1 MRHVS
6 KRDGRMFMQL
16 TVGQLIGK
24 TLKVYGVPY
33 VTGLPG
39 HGNWSMIDAFNDPVS
54 KIRYIQVMHEQSA
67 VHIADAHYRVTG
79 QPIAACTSIGPGAT
93 NTIIGLATAYCDST
107 ALLLITGSAATHM
120 RGHGVMQELDR
131 FASPDFPHI
140 AAPVTKRTFDV
151 IRPDQLP
158 FVLHRAWNAMLTGR
172 PGPVHMEIPL
182 DVQAQTT
189 DIDVADLSKRLPMGK
204 TRADGPT
211 IEAAIELLLSATRPC
226 IVAGGGAITA
236 NAAPELTALAEKLGI
251 PVVFTWNGKG
261 AIAEDNAM
269 CAGTAGWPGSLPG
282 NNTAANADILL
293 SLGCRFTDW
302 SASSYRKGVT
312 FSIPDAKLIQVDID
326 PREIGKNYPA
336 EVGIVA
342 DCRLVLADILAGIS
356 AEQARVA
363 RESRATYLNK
373 LQRMKR
379 EWEEKLERRRSYNGM
394 PTTMMRT
401 LRELRKALPRHGI
414 VTVGSGHPQSTTKQA
429 FPVYEPRTHI
439 TSGSFSSM
447 GFALPAAIG
456 AKLAK
461 PDTPVVCIIGDG
473 DFMMGVQELA
483 VCAMHNVPVVF
494 LVLNN
499 SGYISIRD
507 GQNHLMGRQI
517 GSEFNQHAGD
527 GQAYSVDFVSLAKSF
542 GFDFSAKAQK
552 VDEIGSHIK
561 RALDSNAP
569 ALVEVPITRDV
580 SVAAAEVVGWWDFP
594 VLPTA
599 TEAVKADYKAGYA
612 AEQHRWSRKD
622 TEGVKPMSTS
632 G

>member
-1 MRHVS
+1 
-6 KRDGRMFMQL
+6 MQL
-16 TVGQLIGK
+16 TVGQIIGK
-24 TLKVYGVPY
+24 ALKAYGVPY

-54 KIRYIQVMHEQSA
+54 RLPFIQVMHEQSA
-67 VHIADAHYRVTG
+67 VHIADAHYRATG
-79 QPIAACTSIGPGAT
+79 QPICACTSIGPGAT
-93 NTIIGLATAYCDST
+93 NTIIGLATAHCDST

-140 AAPVTKRTFDV
+140 VAPVTKRSFDV
-151 IRPDQLP
+151 IRADQVP
-158 FVLHRAWNAMLTGR
+158 FVMHRAWNAMLSGR
-172 PGPVHMEIPL
+172 PGPVHMELPL
-182 DVQAQTT
+182 DVQVETT
-189 DIDVADLSKRLPMGK
+189 DIDVAELSKRLPVGK
-204 TRADGPT
+204 PRAESQA
-211 IEAAIELLLSATRPC
+211 IEAAIDLLLNARRPC
-226 IVAGGGAITA
+226 IVVGGGAVA
-236 NAAPELTALAEKLGI
+236 SNATPELTMLVEKLGI

-261 AIAEDNAM
+261 ALAEDNPM

-282 NNTAANADILL
+282 NNTSANADVVM

-336 EVGIVA
+336 EVGIAA
-342 DCRLVLADILAGIS
+342 DCKLVLADILAGIS
-356 AEQARVA
+356 DEQARKA
-363 RESRATYLNK
+363 RQARASYLDQVQGLK
-373 LQRMKR
+373 Q
-379 EWEEKLERRRSYNGM
+379 EWEKRLERRRSYEGI
-394 PTTMMRT
+394 PTTMLRT
-401 LRELRKALPRHGI
+401 LRELRKVLPRHGI

-461 PDTPVVCIIGDG
+461 PDSPVVCIIGDG
-473 DFMMGVQELA
+473 DFMMCVQELA
-483 VCAMHNVPVVF
+483 VCAMYNIPVVF
-494 LVLNN
+494 LILNN

-507 GQNHLMGRQI
+507 GQNYLIGRQI
-517 GSEFNQHAGD
+517 GSEFNHHAGD
-527 GQAYSVDFVSLAKSF
+527 GQPYSVDFVALAKAF
-542 GFDFSAKAQK
+542 GFEVAAKVQTA
-552 VDEIGSHIK
+552 DTLGSTIK

-599 TEAVKADYKAGYA
+599 PDAVKADYKAGYA
-612 AEQHRWSRKD
+612 AEQHRR
-622 TEGVKPMSTS
+622 TTS
-632 G
+632 DVELIEPVSAVG

>member
-1 MRHVS
+1 ME
-6 KRDGRMFMQL
+6 F
-16 TVGQLIGK
+16 TVGQIIGK
-24 TLKVYGVPY
+24 ALKAYGVPY

-54 KIRYIQVMHEQSA
+54 QIRFIQVMHEQSA
-67 VHIADAHYRVTG
+67 VHMADAHFRVTG
-79 QPIAACTSIGPGAT
+79 EPIAACTSIGPGAT
-93 NTIIGLATAYCDST
+93 NTIIGLATAFCDST

-140 AAPVTKRTFDV
+140 VAPVTKRNFDV
-151 IRPDQLP
+151 IRADQVP

-172 PGPVHMEIPL
+172 PGPVHFEIPL
-182 DVQAQTT
+182 DVQTQTT
-189 DIDVADLSKRLPMGK
+189 DVEIADLRKRLPIGK
-204 TRADGPT
+204 PRADAEAV
-211 IEAAIELLLSATRPC
+211 EAAIRLLLKAERPC

-236 NAAPELTALAEKLGI
+236 DASPELTMLVEKLGI

-261 AIAEDNAM
+261 AIAEDHPM
-269 CAGTAGWPGSLPG
+269 CAGTAGWPGSTPG
-282 NNTAANADILL
+282 NNTAANADVVM

-326 PREIGKNYPA
+326 PHEIGKNYPA
-336 EVGIVA
+336 EVGIAA
-342 DCRLVLADILAGIS
+342 DCKLVLADILAGIS
-356 AEQARVA
+356 AEQARIA
-363 RESRATYLNK
+363 RESRASYLDK
-373 LQRMKR
+373 VQGLKS
-379 EWEEKLERRRSYNGM
+379 EWEQKLERRRSYNGM
-394 PTTMMRT
+394 PTTMLRT
-401 LRELRKALPRHGI
+401 LRELRKVLPRHGI
-414 VTVGSGHPQSTTKQA
+414 VTVGSGHPQSSTKQA

-461 PDTPVVCIIGDG
+461 SDTPVVCIIGDG
-473 DFMMGVQELA
+473 DFMMSVQELA
-483 VCAMHNVPVVF
+483 VCAMNNIPVTF
-494 LVLNN
+494 LILNN

-517 GSEFNQHAGD
+517 GSEFNQPAAD
-527 GQAYSVDFVSLAKSF
+527 GNPYSVDFVALAKSF
-542 GFDFSAKAQK
+542 GFEVAAKPRTP
-552 VDEIGSHIK
+552 DDIGPSIK

-569 ALVEVPITRDV
+569 SLIEVPITRDA
-580 SVAAAEVVGWWDFP
+580 SIAAAEVVGWWDFP

-599 TEAVKADYKAGYA
+599 PEAIRTDYKAGCA
-612 AEQHRWSRKD
+612 AEQHLSSAKEA
-622 TEGVKPMSTS
+622 TLAKPVSTS

>member
-1 MRHVS
+1 MR
-6 KRDGRMFMQL
+6 L
-16 TVGQLIGK
+16 TVGQIIGK
-24 TLKVYGVPY
+24 ALKAYGAPY

-54 KIRYIQVMHEQSA
+54 KLPFIQVMHEQSA
-67 VHIADAHYRVTG
+67 AHIADAHYRVTG
-79 QPIAACTSIGPGAT
+79 QPIAASVSIGPGAT
-93 NTIIGLATAYCDST
+93 NTIIGLATAHCDST

-140 AAPVTKRTFDV
+140 AAPVTKRTFEV
-151 IRPDQLP
+151 IRADEVA
-158 FVLHRAWNAMLTGR
+158 FVMHRAWNAMCTGR
-172 PGPVHMEIPL
+172 PGPVHMGIPL
-182 DVQAQTT
+182 DVQVETT
-189 DIDVADLSKRLPMGK
+189 DVDVAELDKRLPIGK
-204 TRADGPT
+204 PRADAAAV
-211 IEAAIELLLSATRPC
+211 EAAIELLLKAKRPC

-236 NAAPELTALAEKLGI
+236 NATPELTMLVEKLDI
-251 PVVFTWNGKG
+251 PLVFTWNGKG
-261 AIAEDNAM
+261 ALAEDHPM
-269 CAGTAGWPGSLPG
+269 CAGTAGWPGSLSG
-282 NNTAANADILL
+282 NKTAANADVVM

-336 EVGIVA
+336 EVGVVG
-342 DCRLVLADILAGIS
+342 DCKLVLVDILAGIS
-356 AEQARVA
+356 EEQARKVRAARASYLAEVA
-363 RESRATYLNK
+363 ALK
-373 LQRMKR
+373 V
-379 EWEEKLERRRSYNGM
+379 EWEARLERRRSYNGM
-394 PTTMMRT
+394 PTTMLRT
-401 LRELRKALPRHGI
+401 LRELRKVLPRHGI

-461 PDTPVVCIIGDG
+461 PDAPVVCIIGDG
-473 DFMMGVQELA
+473 DFMMCVQELA
-483 VCAMHNVPVVF
+483 VCAMYDIPVVF
-494 LVLNN
+494 LILNN

-507 GQNHLMGRQI
+507 GQNYLIGRQI
-517 GSEFNQHAGD
+517 GSEFNHQNGD
-527 GQAYSVDFVSLAKSF
+527 GRPYSVDFVALARSF
-542 GFDFSAKAQK
+542 GFEVASKVQSA
-552 VDEIGSHIK
+552 DEIGSTIK

-580 SVAAAEVVGWWDFP
+580 SIAAAEVVGWWDFP

-599 TEAVKADYKAGYA
+599 PDAVKADYQAGYA
-612 AEQHRWSRKD
+612 AEQHIRSATD
-622 TEGVKPMSTS
+622 VELVEPVSATG
-632 G
+632 

>member
-1 MRHVS
+1 
-6 KRDGRMFMQL
+6 MQL
-16 TVGQLIGK
+16 TVGQILGK
-24 TLKVYGVPY
+24 TLKAYGVPY

-54 KIRYIQVMHEQSA
+54 KLPFIQVMHEQSA
-67 VHIADAHYRVTG
+67 VHIADAHYRATG
-79 QPIAACTSIGPGAT
+79 VPIAACTSIGPGAT
-93 NTIIGLATAYCDST
+93 NTIIGLATAHCDST

-151 IRPDQLP
+151 IRADQVP

-172 PGPVHMEIPL
+172 PGPVHMEVPL
-182 DVQAQTT
+182 DVQVETT
-189 DIDVADLSKRLPMGK
+189 DVDVADLSKRLPVGK
-204 TRADGPT
+204 PRAEAHA
-211 IEAAIELLLSATRPC
+211 IEAAIRLLLSAERPC
-226 IVAGGGAITA
+226 IVVGGGAISADST
-236 NAAPELTALAEKLGI
+236 PELTMLAERLGI

-261 AIAEDNAM
+261 ALAEDHPM

-282 NNTAANADILL
+282 NHTAANADVLM

-326 PREIGKNYPA
+326 PREIGKNYPT
-336 EVGIVA
+336 EVGIA
-342 DCRLVLADILAGIS
+342 SDCKLVLADILAGIS
-356 AEQARVA
+356 DEQARQA
-363 RESRATYLNK
+363 REARASYIDKVEGLK
-373 LQRMKR
+373 Q
-379 EWEEKLERRRSYNGM
+379 EWEKRLERRRSFNGI
-394 PTTMMRT
+394 PTTMLRT
-401 LRELRKALPRHGI
+401 LRELRKVLPRHGI

-461 PDTPVVCIIGDG
+461 PEAPVVCIIGDG
-473 DFMMGVQELA
+473 DFMMCVQELA
-483 VCAMHNVPVVF
+483 LCAMYNVPVVF
-494 LVLNN
+494 LILNN

-507 GQNHLMGRQI
+507 GQNYLIGRQI
-517 GSEFNQHAGD
+517 GSEFNQHAGN
-527 GQAYSVDFVSLAKSF
+527 GQPYSVDFVALAKSF
-542 GFDFSAKAQK
+542 GFEVAAKVQSA
-552 VDEIGSHIK
+552 DDIGSTIK
-561 RALDSNAP
+561 RALDAKAP

-599 TEAVKADYKAGYA
+599 PDSVKADYKAGYA
-612 AEQHRWSRKD
+612 AEQHRR
-622 TEGVKPMSTS
+622 STS
-632 G
+632 DVELVEPVSAVG

>member
-1 MRHVS
+1 
-6 KRDGRMFMQL
+6 MQL
-16 TVGQLIGK
+16 TVGQIIGK
-24 TLKVYGVPY
+24 ALKAYGVPY

-54 KIRYIQVMHEQSA
+54 KLRFIQVMHEQSA

-93 NTIIGLATAYCDST
+93 NTIIGLATAHCDST

-140 AAPVTKRTFDV
+140 VAPVTKRTFDV
-151 IRPDQLP
+151 IRADQVP

-172 PGPVHMEIPL
+172 PGPVHMEVPL
-182 DVQAQTT
+182 DIQVETT
-189 DIDVADLSKRLPMGK
+189 DIDVADLATRLPMGK
-204 TRADGPT
+204 PRADAQA
-211 IEAAIELLLSATRPC
+211 IEAAIRLLLTSKRPC
-226 IVAGGGAITA
+226 IVVGGGAISA
-236 NAAPELTALAEKLGI
+236 NATPELTTLVEKLGI

-261 AIAEDNAM
+261 AIAEDNPM

-282 NNTAANADILL
+282 NNTAANADVLM

-336 EVGIVA
+336 EVGIAA
-342 DCRLVLADILAGIS
+342 DCKLVLADILAGIS
-356 AEQARVA
+356 NEQARKA
-363 RESRATYLNK
+363 RESRASYLSHVEALK
-373 LQRMKR
+373 KQ
-379 EWEEKLERRRSYNGM
+379 WEEKLERRRSYKGM
-394 PTTMMRT
+394 PTTMLRT
-401 LRELRKALPRHGI
+401 LRELRKVLPRNGI

-461 PDTPVVCIIGDG
+461 PDAPVVCIIGDG
-473 DFMMGVQELA
+473 DFMMSVQELA
-483 VCAMHNVPVVF
+483 VCAMHDIPVVF

-507 GQNHLMGRQI
+507 GQNYLIGRQI
-517 GSEFNQHAGD
+517 GSEFNHHD
-527 GQAYSVDFVSLAKSF
+527 GSETPYSVDFPLLAKSF
-542 GFDFSAKAQK
+542 GFEVATRVQAADDIASN
-552 VDEIGSHIK
+552 IK
-561 RALDSNAP
+561 RALDSKAP

-599 TEAVKADYKAGYA
+599 LDAVKADYEAGYA
-612 AEQHRWSRKD
+612 AEQHRRSASNV
-622 TEGVKPMSTS
+622 ELSEPVSAVG
-632 G
+632 

>member
-1 MRHVS
+1 
-6 KRDGRMFMQL
+6 MQL
-16 TVGQLIGK
+16 TVGQIIGK
-24 TLKVYGVPY
+24 ALKSYGVPY

-39 HGNWSMIDAFNDPVS
+39 HGNWSVIDAFNDPVS
-54 KIRYIQVMHEQSA
+54 KLRFIQVMHEQSA

-79 QPIAACTSIGPGAT
+79 EPIAACTSIGPGAT
-93 NTIIGLATAYCDST
+93 NTIIGLATAHCDST

-140 AAPVTKRTFDV
+140 VAPVTKHSFDV
-151 IRPDQLP
+151 IRADQVP

-172 PGPVHMEIPL
+172 PGPVHMELPL
-182 DVQAQTT
+182 DIQVETT
-189 DIDVADLSKRLPMGK
+189 DVDVADIHKRLPIGK
-204 TRADGPT
+204 PRADSRAT
-211 IEAAIELLLSATRPC
+211 EAAINLLLSAKRPC
-226 IVAGGGAITA
+226 IVVGGGAISS
-236 NAAPELTALAEKLGI
+236 NATPELLALVEKLAI

-261 AIAEDNAM
+261 AIAEDHPM

-282 NNTAANADILL
+282 NKTAANADVLM

-312 FSIPDAKLIQVDID
+312 FSIPRTKLIQIDID

-336 EVGIVA
+336 EVGIAA
-342 DCRLVLADILAGIS
+342 DCKLVLADILAGIS
-356 AEQARVA
+356 DEQARK
-363 RESRATYLNK
+363 SRSASASYITD
-373 LQRMKR
+373 LQTLKKQ
-379 EWEEKLERRRSYNGM
+379 WEEKLERRRSYNGM
-394 PTTMMRT
+394 PTTMLRT
-401 LRELRKALPRHGI
+401 LRELRRVLPRHAI

-461 PDTPVVCIIGDG
+461 PGVPVVCIIGDG
-473 DFMMGVQELA
+473 DFMMSVQELA
-483 VCAMHNVPVVF
+483 VCAMYDIPVVF

-517 GSEFNQHAGD
+517 GSEFAQHNGN
-527 GQAYSVDFVSLAKSF
+527 GQAYSVDFPALAKSF
-542 GFDFSAKAQK
+542 GFEEAVKVQAAQDIGPALTRA
-552 VDEIGSHIK
+552 VDSG
-561 RALDSNAP
+561 AP

-599 TEAVKADYKAGYA
+599 SAAVKADYRAGYA
-612 AEQHRWSRKD
+612 AEQHRWNTSD
-622 TEGVKPMSTS
+622 VELTEPVSATG
-632 G
+632 

>member
-1 MRHVS
+1 
-6 KRDGRMFMQL
+6 MQL
-16 TVGQLIGK
+16 TVGQIIGK
-24 TLKVYGVPY
+24 ALKAYGVPY

-54 KIRYIQVMHEQSA
+54 KLRFIQVMHEQSA

-93 NTIIGLATAYCDST
+93 NTIIGLATAHCDST

-140 AAPVTKRTFDV
+140 VAPVTKRTFDV
-151 IRPDQLP
+151 IRADQVP

-172 PGPVHMEIPL
+172 SGPVHMEVPL
-182 DVQAQTT
+182 DVQVETT
-189 DIDVADLSKRLPMGK
+189 DIDVADLATRLPMGK
-204 TRADGPT
+204 PRADT
-211 IEAAIELLLSATRPC
+211 QAIEAAIKLLLTAKRPC
-226 IVAGGGAITA
+226 IVVGGGAISA
-236 NAAPELTALAEKLGI
+236 NATPELTTLVEKLGI

-261 AIAEDNAM
+261 AIAEDNPM

-282 NNTAANADILL
+282 NSTAANADIVM

-326 PREIGKNYPA
+326 PREIGKNYPT
-336 EVGIVA
+336 EVGIAA
-342 DCRLVLADILAGIS
+342 DCKLVLADILAGIS
-356 AEQARVA
+356 NEQARKA
-363 RESRATYLNK
+363 RESRASYLSHVEGLK
-373 LQRMKR
+373 KQ
-379 EWEEKLERRRSYNGM
+379 WEEKLERRRSYKGI
-394 PTTMMRT
+394 PTTMLRT
-401 LRELRKALPRHGI
+401 LRELRKVLPRNGI

-461 PDTPVVCIIGDG
+461 PDAPVVCIIGDG
-473 DFMMGVQELA
+473 DFMMSVQELA
-483 VCAMHNVPVVF
+483 VCAMYDIPVVF

-507 GQNHLMGRQI
+507 GQNYLIGRQI
-517 GSEFNQHAGD
+517 GSEFNHHNGSETP
-527 GQAYSVDFVSLAKSF
+527 YSVDFPLLAKSF
-542 GFDFSAKAQK
+542 GFEVATK
-552 VDEIGSHIK
+552 VQAADDIASNIK
-561 RALDSNAP
+561 NALDSKAP

-599 TEAVKADYKAGYA
+599 SDAVKADYKAGYA
-612 AEQHRWSRKD
+612 AEQHRRSASNV
-622 TEGVKPMSTS
+622 ELSEPVSAVG
-632 G
+632 

>member
-1 MRHVS
+1 
-6 KRDGRMFMQL
+6 MQL
-16 TVGQLIGK
+16 TVGQIIGK
-24 TLKVYGVPY
+24 ALKAYGVPY

-39 HGNWSMIDAFNDPVS
+39 HGNWSIIDAFHDPVS
-54 KIRYIQVMHEQSA
+54 QLRFIQVMHEQSA
-67 VHIADAHYRVTG
+67 VHMADAHYRVTG
-79 QPIAACTSIGPGAT
+79 NPIAACTSIGPGAT
-93 NTIIGLATAYCDST
+93 NTVIGLATAYCDST

-131 FASPDFPHI
+131 FGSPDFPHI
-140 AAPVTKRTFDV
+140 VAPATKRSFAV
-151 IRPDQLP
+151 IRADEVP
-158 FVLHRAWNAMLTGR
+158 FVMHRAWNAMLTGR

-182 DVQAQTT
+182 DVQTELT
-189 DIDVADLSKRLPMGK
+189 DVEVADITKRLPMGK
-204 TRADGPT
+204 PRADSQA
-211 IEAAIELLLSATRPC
+211 IDAAIRLLLIAKRPC
-226 IVAGGGAITA
+226 IVAGGGAISA
-236 NAAPELTALAEKLGI
+236 NASPELTMLAEKLGI

-261 AIAEDNAM
+261 AISEEHPM
-269 CAGTAGWPGSLPG
+269 CAGTAGWPGSTPG
-282 NNTAANADILL
+282 NSTAAKADLVM

-336 EVGIVA
+336 EVGIAA
-342 DCRLVLADILAGIS
+342 DCKLVLADILAGIS

-363 RESRATYLNK
+363 RESRASYLDGLEGLK
-373 LQRMKR
+373 K
-379 EWEEKLERRRSYNGM
+379 EWEQKLERRRSYNAM
-394 PTTMMRT
+394 PTTMLRT
-401 LRELRKALPRHGI
+401 LRELRRVLPRHGI

-429 FPVYEPRTHI
+429 FPIYEPRTHI

-473 DFMMGVQELA
+473 DFMMSVQELA
-483 VCAMHNVPVVF
+483 VCAMHSIPVTF
-494 LVLNN
+494 LILNN

-517 GSEFNQHAGD
+517 GSEFNEPGN
-527 GQAYSVDFVSLAKSF
+527 GKAYSVDFVALAKSF
-542 GFDFSAKAQK
+542 GFEVAARPQAPED
-552 VDEIGSHIK
+552 IGSSIK
-561 RALDSNAP
+561 RAIDSNAP

-599 TEAVKADYKAGYA
+599 SEAVKGDYKAGHA
-612 AEQHRWSRKD
+612 AEQHRWSAKE
-622 TEGVKPMSTS
+622 TELAKPVSS
-632 G
+632 GG

>member
-1 MRHVS
+1 
-6 KRDGRMFMQL
+6 MQL
-16 TVGQLIGK
+16 TVGQVIGK
-24 TLKVYGVPY
+24 ALKAYGVPY
-33 VTGLPG
+33 VAGLPG
-39 HGNWSMIDAFNDPVS
+39 HGNWSVIDGFHDPVS
-54 KIRYIQVMHEQSA
+54 KLPFIQVMHEQSA
-67 VHIADAHYRVTG
+67 VHIADAHYRATG

-140 AAPVTKRTFDV
+140 VAPVTKRTFDV
-151 IRPDQLP
+151 IRADEVP
-158 FVLHRAWNAMLTGR
+158 FVMHRAWNAMLTGR
-172 PGPVHMEIPL
+172 PGPVHMELPL
-182 DVQAQTT
+182 DVQVEMT
-189 DIDVADLSKRLPMGK
+189 DIDVADLAERIPVGK
-204 TRADGPT
+204 PRADAQA
-211 IEAAIELLLSATRPC
+211 IEAAIKLLLGAKRPC
-226 IVAGGGAITA
+226 VVVGGGAITA
-236 NAAPELTALAEKLGI
+236 NATPELTTFVEKLGI

-261 AIAEDNAM
+261 AIAEDHPM

-282 NNTAANADILL
+282 NKTAANADVIL

-302 SASSYRKGVT
+302 SSSSYRKGVT

-336 EVGIVA
+336 EVGIVG
-342 DCRLVLADILAGIS
+342 DCKLVLSDILSGIS
-356 AEQARVA
+356 NEQARKA
-363 RESRATYLNK
+363 HQSRVSYLSEVEALK
-373 LQRMKR
+373 QT
-379 EWEEKLERRRSYNGM
+379 WEERLERRRGFDGM
-394 PTTMMRT
+394 PTTMLRT
-401 LRELRKALPRHGI
+401 LRELRKVLPRHGI

-473 DFMMGVQELA
+473 DFMMSVQELA
-483 VCAMHNVPVVF
+483 VCAMYNIPVTF
-494 LVLNN
+494 LILNN

-507 GQNHLMGRQI
+507 GQEYLMGRQI
-517 GSEFNQHAGD
+517 GSEFNRHSTD
-527 GQAYSVDFVSLAKSF
+527 GRPYSVDFTMLAKSF
-542 GFDFSAKAQK
+542 GFEVAAKVEVAE
-552 VDEIGSHIK
+552 EIGSSIK

-569 ALVEVPITRDV
+569 ALVEVPITRDA
-580 SVAAAEVVGWWDFP
+580 SIAAAEVVGWWDFP

-599 TEAVKADYKAGYA
+599 SDAVRADYKAGYA
-612 AEQHRWSRKD
+612 AEQHRSSASD
-622 TEGVKPMSTS
+622 VELAEPVSATG
-632 G
+632 

>member
-1 MRHVS
+1 MR
-6 KRDGRMFMQL
+6 L
-16 TVGQLIGK
+16 TVGQIIGK
-24 TLKVYGVPY
+24 ALKAYGAPY

-39 HGNWSMIDAFNDPVS
+39 HGNWSMIDAFNDPIS
-54 KIRYIQVMHEQSA
+54 KLPFIQVMHEQSA

-79 QPIAACTSIGPGAT
+79 QPIAACVSIGPGAT
-93 NTIIGLATAYCDST
+93 NTIIGLATAHCDST

-140 AAPVTKRTFDV
+140 AAPVTKRTIDV
-151 IRPDQLP
+151 IRADELP
-158 FVLHRAWNAMLTGR
+158 FVMHRAWNAMITGR
-172 PGPVHMEIPL
+172 PGPVHVGIPL
-182 DVQAQTT
+182 DVQVETT
-189 DIDVADLSKRLPMGK
+189 EIEVADLDKRLPVGRP
-204 TRADGPT
+204 RADT
-211 IEAAIELLLSATRPC
+211 VAIEAAIELLLTAKRPC
-226 IVAGGGAITA
+226 IVLGGGAITA
-236 NAAPELTALAEKLGI
+236 NATPELTTVVEKLGI
-251 PVVFTWNGKG
+251 PSVFTWNGKG
-261 AIAEDNAM
+261 ALAEDHPM
-269 CAGTAGWPGSLPG
+269 CAGTAGWPGSVPG
-282 NNTAANADILL
+282 NKTAANADVVM

-342 DCRLVLADILAGIS
+342 DCKLVLSDILSGIS
-356 AEQARVA
+356 DVQARKA
-363 RESRATYLNK
+363 RESRTAYLAGIAALK
-373 LQRMKR
+373 VQ
-379 EWEEKLERRRSYNGM
+379 WEERLERRRSYDGM
-394 PTTMMRT
+394 PTTMLRT
-401 LRELRKALPRHGI
+401 LYELRKVLPRHGI

-473 DFMMGVQELA
+473 DFMMCMQELA
-483 VCAMHNVPVVF
+483 VCAMYDIPIVF
-494 LVLNN
+494 LILNN

-507 GQNHLMGRQI
+507 GQNYLIGRQI
-517 GSEFNQHAGD
+517 GSEFNHHNGD
-527 GQAYSVDFVSLAKSF
+527 DRPYSVDFVALAKSF
-542 GFDFSAKAQK
+542 GFGVAAKVQAA
-552 VDEIGSHIK
+552 DEIGSTIQ

-569 ALVEVPITRDV
+569 AVVEVPITRDV
-580 SVAAAEVVGWWDFP
+580 SIAAAEVVGWWDFP

-599 TEAVKADYKAGYA
+599 RDAVKADYKAGYA
-612 AEQHRWSRKD
+612 AEQHRWSASD
-622 TEGVKPMSTS
+622 VELVEPVSATG
-632 G
+632 

>member
-1 MRHVS
+1 
-6 KRDGRMFMQL
+6 MQL
-16 TVGQLIGK
+16 TVGQIIGK
-24 TLKVYGVPY
+24 ALKDYGVPY

-39 HGNWSMIDAFNDPVS
+39 HGNWSVIDAFNDPVS
-54 KIRYIQVMHEQSA
+54 KLRFIQVMHEQSA
-67 VHIADAHYRVTG
+67 VHIADAHFRVSG
-79 QPIAACTSIGPGAT
+79 EPIAACTSIGPGAT

-140 AAPVTKRTFDV
+140 VAPVTKRSFDV
-151 IRPDQLP
+151 IRADEVP

-172 PGPVHMEIPL
+172 PGPVHMELPL
-182 DVQAQTT
+182 DIQVQTT
-189 DIDVADLSKRLPMGK
+189 DVEVADINKRLPIGK
-204 TRADGPT
+204 PRADAVAT
-211 IEAAIELLLSATRPC
+211 EAAINLLLSAKRPC
-226 IVAGGGAITA
+226 IVVGGGAISS
-236 NAAPELTALAEKLGI
+236 NATPELTALVEKLAI

-261 AIAEDNAM
+261 AIAEDHLM

-282 NNTAANADILL
+282 NKTAANADVLM

-312 FSIPDAKLIQVDID
+312 FSIPRTKLIQVDID

-336 EVGIVA
+336 EVGIAA
-342 DCRLVLADILAGIS
+342 DCKLVLADVLAGIS
-356 AEQARVA
+356 DEQARKSRDA
-363 RESRATYLNK
+363 RASYVSD
-373 LQRMKR
+373 LQALKQQ
-379 EWEEKLERRRSYNGM
+379 WEEKLERRRSYNGM
-394 PTTMMRT
+394 PTTMLRT
-401 LRELRKALPRHGI
+401 LRELRRVLPRHAI

-447 GFALPAAIG
+447 GFALPAALG

-461 PDTPVVCIIGDG
+461 PDVPVVCIIGDG
-473 DFMMGVQELA
+473 DFMMSVQELA
-483 VCAMHNVPVVF
+483 VCAMYGIPVVF

-517 GSEFNQHAGD
+517 GSEFARHDGA
-527 GQAYSVDFVSLAKSF
+527 GQAYSVDFRALAKSF
-542 GFDFSAKAQK
+542 GFEEAAKVQAAQ
-552 VDEIGSHIK
+552 DIGPAIA
-561 RALDSNAP
+561 RALDSGAP

-599 TEAVKADYKAGYA
+599 SAAVKADYRAGYA
-612 AEQHRWSRKD
+612 AEQHRWNTSD
-622 TEGVKPMSTS
+622 VELTEPVSATG
-632 G
+632 

>member
-1 MRHVS
+1 MR
-6 KRDGRMFMQL
+6 L
-16 TVGQLIGK
+16 TVGQIIGK
-24 TLKVYGVPY
+24 ALKAYGTPY

-54 KIRYIQVMHEQSA
+54 KLPFIQVMHEQSA

-93 NTIIGLATAYCDST
+93 NTIIGLATAHCDST

-140 AAPVTKRTFDV
+140 VAPVTKRTFDV
-151 IRPDQLP
+151 IRADQVP
-158 FVLHRAWNAMLTGR
+158 FVMHRAWNAMTTGR

-182 DVQAQTT
+182 DVQVETT
-189 DIDVADLSKRLPMGK
+189 DIEIAELEKRLPIGK
-204 TRADGPT
+204 PRADANA
-211 IEAAIELLLSATRPC
+211 IEAAIELLLRAERPC
-226 IVAGGGAITA
+226 IVAGGGAIGA
-236 NAAPELTALAEKLGI
+236 NATPELTILSEKLGI

-261 AIAEDNAM
+261 ALAEDNPM

-282 NNTAANADILL
+282 NKTAANADVLM

-312 FSIPDAKLIQVDID
+312 FSIPDSKLIQVDID

-336 EVGIVA
+336 EAGIVG

-356 AEQARVA
+356 DEQARKA
-363 RESRATYLNK
+363 REARASYLAGVAALK
-373 LQRMKR
+373 K
-379 EWEEKLERRRSYNGM
+379 EWEERLERRRSYNGM
-394 PTTMMRT
+394 PTTMLRT
-401 LRELRKALPRHGI
+401 LRELRKVLPRHGI

-461 PDTPVVCIIGDG
+461 PEAPVVCIIGDG
-473 DFMMGVQELA
+473 DFMMCVQELA
-483 VCAMHNVPVVF
+483 VCAMYNIPVVF
-494 LVLNN
+494 LILNN

-507 GQNHLMGRQI
+507 GQNYLIGRQI
-517 GSEFNQHAGD
+517 GSEFNHHNGD
-527 GQAYSVDFVSLAKSF
+527 ERPYSVDFVTLAKSF
-542 GFDFSAKAQK
+542 GFDVAAKVQAA
-552 VDEIGSHIK
+552 DEIGSTIK

-599 TEAVKADYKAGYA
+599 SDPVKADYKAGYA
-612 AEQHRWSRKD
+612 AEQHRWSTAD
-622 TEGVKPMSTS
+622 VELVEPVSATG
-632 G
+632 

>member
-1 MRHVS
+1 MR
-6 KRDGRMFMQL
+6 L
-16 TVGQLIGK
+16 TVGQIIGK
-24 TLKVYGVPY
+24 TLKAYGVPY
-33 VTGLPG
+33 VAGLPG

-54 KIRYIQVMHEQSA
+54 KLPFIQVMHEQSA
-67 VHIADAHYRVTG
+67 VHIADAHYRATG

-93 NTIIGLATAYCDST
+93 NTIIGLATAHCDST

-131 FASPDFPHI
+131 SASPDFPHI

-151 IRPDQLP
+151 IRADQVP

-172 PGPVHMEIPL
+172 PGPVHMELPL
-182 DVQAQTT
+182 DVQVETT
-189 DIDVADLSKRLPMGK
+189 DIDVAELSKRLPFGK
-204 TRADGPT
+204 VRAD
-211 IEAAIELLLSATRPC
+211 AQAIEVAISLLLSAKRPC
-226 IVAGGGAITA
+226 IVAGGGAISAECT
-236 NAAPELTALAEKLGI
+236 PELTMLVEKLGI

-261 AIAEDNAM
+261 AIAEDNPM

-282 NNTAANADILL
+282 NNTAANADVVM

-302 SASSYRKGVT
+302 SSSSYRKGVT

-326 PREIGKNYPA
+326 AREIGKNYPA
-336 EVGIVA
+336 EVGIAA
-342 DCRLVLADILAGIS
+342 DCKLVLADILAGIS
-356 AEQARVA
+356 EERARKA
-363 RESRATYLNK
+363 RESRASYLDK
-373 LQRMKR
+373 VEGLKQ
-379 EWEEKLERRRSYNGM
+379 EWEKRLERRRSFNGI
-394 PTTMMRT
+394 PTTMLRT
-401 LRELRKALPRHGI
+401 LRELRKVLPRHGI

-461 PDTPVVCIIGDG
+461 PDAPVVCIIGDG
-473 DFMMGVQELA
+473 DFMMCVQELA
-483 VCAMHNVPVVF
+483 VCAMYNIPVVF
-494 LVLNN
+494 IILNN

-507 GQNHLMGRQI
+507 GQNYLIGRQI
-517 GSEFNQHAGD
+517 GSEFNHHAGD
-527 GQAYSVDFVSLAKSF
+527 GRPYSVDFVALAKSF
-542 GFDFSAKAQK
+542 GFEAAAKVQAAE
-552 VDEIGSHIK
+552 DIGSTIK
-561 RALDSNAP
+561 RALDSKAP

-599 TEAVKADYKAGYA
+599 SDAVKADYKAGYA
-612 AEQHRWSRKD
+612 AEQHRWSTSD
-622 TEGVKPMSTS
+622 VELTEPVSAVG
-632 G
+632 